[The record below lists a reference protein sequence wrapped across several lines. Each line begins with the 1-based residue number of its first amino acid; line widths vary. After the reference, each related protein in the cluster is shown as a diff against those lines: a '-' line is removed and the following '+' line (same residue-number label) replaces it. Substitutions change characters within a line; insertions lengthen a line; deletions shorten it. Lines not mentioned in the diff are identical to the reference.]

1 MSDPAVA
8 EVARSPEERSKAQA
22 LEQIERL
29 REEADFF
36 GWDIRVHDAGDF
48 LVCFVRIEKPGGRTF
63 VMRLECDDYPA
74 IAPLQTFVD
83 PEVFET
89 ADEATE
95 GRAESYP
102 QGPNV
107 DAARQPLPVICIRGH
122 RDFYAGGWH
131 AGWSN
136 PPAPAHALYQ
146 HVVDVR
152 NAILDVW
159 S

>member
-1 MSDPAVA
+1 MSELAVA
-8 EVARSPEERSKAQA
+8 EAAVSPEERSKAQA

-36 GWDIRVHDAGDF
+36 DWEVRVHDAGDF
-48 LVCFVRIEKPGGRTF
+48 LVLLVRIEKPGGRTF
-63 VMRLECDDYPA
+63 VMRLGCDDYPA
-74 IAPLQTFVD
+74 IAPQQSFIN
-83 PEVFET
+83 PELFET
-89 ADEATE
+89 ADETTE
-95 GRAESYP
+95 AHAEFWP

-107 DAARQPLPVICIRGH
+107 EARQPLPVICIRGH

-131 AGWSN
+131 SGWTD
-136 PPAPAHALYQ
+136 PPEAAHALYQ

-152 NAILDVW
+152 NAIHDVW